1 MLNLNDG
8 ELEWL
13 SNHLGHTIEVHK
25 EYYRNQGA
33 AIQLGKVAKTLIAMD
48 QGHTLSSLQEDGMYL
63 NTSKLPKAKAY
74 ILRLNNI

>member
-1 MLNLNDG
+1 MLNLNEG

-48 QGHTLSSLQEDGMYL
+48 QGHTLSSLQEDGLYF
-63 NTSKLPKAKAY
+63 NTFSFPKTSAY
-74 ILRLNNI
+74 IL